1 MPTNLYLRGT
11 TYWGRLKIA
20 GREYRAS
27 LRTPDAREA
36 ARRLR
41 AWRLK
46 LERASLG
53 SPDTPTFKAAV
64 VRWATEVL
72 PNAVKPAVA
81 TRYLSSIAQLEA
93 VFGSLRVDQI
103 TAQTIGEYVSSR
115 ANLVTN
121 ATIRRDLTALSRMLA
136 ACTAWGWV
144 PANPVATYDRGIIRE
159 RRDPIDPPQETAVA
173 AVLLSVPPGIA
184 AVLRLLHATGMREN
198 EAVTLTGED
207 VLWDRQQI
215 ALRKTKT
222 NRPRTIDWRTPAG
235 DAGAVLRSLSRTGP
249 LFTNERGDQYRN
261 FSSNFSQAVRLLMI
275 READQGREFRRF
287 RIHDLRHGFA
297 IRSLRMGWDIYSL
310 SKHLGHTSIKTTEI
324 YLEYLSGREQMAAKH
339 GGAQS
344 GAQSLEN
351 DTKKRAV
358 RVRREWK
365 QIVDK

>member
-1 MPTNLYLRGT
+1 MPINLYLRGT
-11 TYWGRLKIA
+11 IYWGSLKIA
-20 GREYRAS
+20 GREYRSS

-121 ATIRRDLTALSRMLA
+121 ATIRRDLTALSRMMA
-136 ACTAWGWV
+136 ACTAWGWI
-144 PANPVATYDRGIIRE
+144 PANPVTTYDRGMIRE
-159 RRDPIDPPQETAVA
+159 RREPIEPPQDAAVA

-207 VLWDRQQI
+207 ILWERRQI

-235 DAGAVLRSLSRTGP
+235 DAGPVLAGLPRSGP
-249 LFTNERGDQYRN
+249 LFTNERGEPYRN
-261 FSSNFSQAVRLLMI
+261 FSSNFSQAVRLLI
-275 READQGREFRRF
+275 VREADAARQFRRF
-287 RIHDLRHGFA
+287 RVHDLRHGFA

-324 YLEYLSGREQMAAKH
+324 YLAHLTGREQVQAKH
-339 GGAQS
+339 GVAQTGAQTT
-344 GAQSLEN
+344 QN
-351 DTKKRAV
+351 DTPKRPE

-365 QIVDK
+365 QLV